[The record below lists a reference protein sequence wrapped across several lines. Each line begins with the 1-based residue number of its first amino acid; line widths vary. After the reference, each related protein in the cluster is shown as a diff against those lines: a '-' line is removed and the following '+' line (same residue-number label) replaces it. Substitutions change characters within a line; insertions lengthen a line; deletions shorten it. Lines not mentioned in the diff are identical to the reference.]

1 MFHPAGCVWSSHI
14 LSKGKAKVTIDSR
27 VCPNSLPVRLS
38 EHAHVADLDGKVAI
52 NHHRITPSGEW
63 YKQ

>member
-27 VCPNSLPVRLS
+27 VCQNSLPVRLS
-38 EHAHVADLDGKVAI
+38 EHAHAADLDGKVAI
-52 NHHRITPSGEW
+52 NHH
-63 YKQ
+63 